1 MVDHDFPQNH
11 RRQAPHHQTRTARV
25 CYRRFQTLGN
35 LAMKPLLHT
44 MRQLHQRR
52 INAFFFARGENSEAT
67 QLSLR
72 HVPQPQDRTRSLRE
86 MFADQEYDDDASD
99 VTHE

>member
-1 MVDHDFPQNH
+1 
-11 RRQAPHHQTRTARV
+11 
-25 CYRRFQTLGN
+25 
-35 LAMKPLLHT
+35 MKPLLHT

-52 INAFFFARGENSEAT
+52 INAFFFAQGENSGEHGDAS

-72 HVPQPQDRTRSLRE
+72 HIPRPQDRARSLRE

-99 VTHE
+99 AAHE